1 MLPTYTPVTSS
12 YTWPRSNSFAKSNTY
27 AFPFNPRFGYQQPQP
42 QASFI
47 PRLAIPPYLRPN
59 ADYDRMGRYI
69 RKPTNQSVPM
79 DLPTKMTEAA
89 VSQRVPAAKQTQE
102 HDCTLC
108 QELVD
113 NSQPGIFYS
122 QLRYSPWMPNKT
134 VKNAAMKSRAPCVV
148 MCHTKERKD
157 LLLRVYLMLL
167 VKLVLCLI
175 FCTVFQFG
183 IIYSFCCLF
192 FTFSPERVIKYR
204 AVSYLM
210 IVAITYS
217 ICLGAGSL
225 AIDYF
230 WEVVSLLICI
240 IAIVLFL
247 MALMCCLPLGD
258 VISPIGFGLT
268 ESFLLIF
275 FGIVTLI
282 LKYAY
287 FMNIKTL
294 ILVYLVALIIPMYLL
309 IDTWLIIGGMRF
321 SLVPIE
327 SVVAMSITI
336 CTDAVL
342 LPLIVTMFFFKR
354 PCYIEIEERVEKPY

>member
-1 MLPTYTPVTSS
+1 
-12 YTWPRSNSFAKSNTY
+12 
-27 AFPFNPRFGYQQPQP
+27 
-42 QASFI
+42 
-47 PRLAIPPYLRPN
+47 
-59 ADYDRMGRYI
+59 
-69 RKPTNQSVPM
+69 
-79 DLPTKMTEAA
+79 
-89 VSQRVPAAKQTQE
+89 
-102 HDCTLC
+102 
-108 QELVD
+108 
-113 NSQPGIFYS
+113 
-122 QLRYSPWMPNKT
+122 
-134 VKNAAMKSRAPCVV
+134 
-148 MCHTKERKD
+148 
-157 LLLRVYLMLL
+157 
-167 VKLVLCLI
+167 
-175 FCTVFQFG
+175 
-183 IIYSFCCLF
+183 
-192 FTFSPERVIKYR
+192 
-204 AVSYLM
+204 M

-247 MALMCCLPLGD
+247 MSLMCCLPLGD

-282 LKYAY
+282 LKYTY
-287 FMNIKTL
+287 FMKIKTL

-354 PCYIEIEERVEKPY
+354 PCYIEIEERVEKPYGERSSM